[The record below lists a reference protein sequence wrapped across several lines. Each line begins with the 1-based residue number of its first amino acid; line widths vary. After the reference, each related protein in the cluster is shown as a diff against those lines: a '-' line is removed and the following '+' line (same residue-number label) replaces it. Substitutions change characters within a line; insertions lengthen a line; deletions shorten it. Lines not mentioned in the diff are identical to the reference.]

1 LASRGLNKEVRRR
14 FLRSHL
20 QPSVNTTGKPKGV
33 VHTTGGYAVQT
44 YLTTKWI
51 FDLKEEDTYWHTAD
65 IGWFTGHSYIV
76 YARRKTEPPA

>member
-1 LASRGLNKEVRRR
+1 
-14 FLRSHL
+14 
-20 QPSVNTTGKPKGV
+20 

-51 FDLKEEDTYWHTAD
+51 FDLKEEDTYWYTAD

-76 YARRKTEPPA
+76 YARCKTEPPV